1 MENSGV
7 RVRCYKKSILKR
19 NLSTRNVT
27 QKPFPSSLKCCIISL
42 IKKMKLFGRNYG
54 GLSYISGGR

>member
-19 NLSTRNVT
+19 NSSTRNVAR
-27 QKPFPSSLKCCIISL
+27 KSFFSFLKCCIISL